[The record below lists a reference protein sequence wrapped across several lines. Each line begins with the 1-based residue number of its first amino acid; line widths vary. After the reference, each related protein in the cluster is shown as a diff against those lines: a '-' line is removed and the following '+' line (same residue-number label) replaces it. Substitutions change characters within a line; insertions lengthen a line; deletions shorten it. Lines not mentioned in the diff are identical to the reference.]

1 MTPYDVL
8 KKMQKFTVDN
18 IAAFILLQK
27 EIDLTGDVLDNTEHE
42 TEYVNP
48 YVDIGTIPHKNFQ
61 PLAFKSP
68 MILWTID
75 AVDDD
80 GTYESGRVLN
90 LRAYVS
96 TYGGDIYKHVDGVQT
111 NIPDN
116 KAYLDMLNLL
126 ELMYQKISSK
136 MNVDGVAIN
145 KPVSYGIYDGAFY
158 PYCYGYFTIQAE
170 IPSVEYTNGHKHI
183 EQTDIEQFL

>member
-18 IAAFILLQK
+18 IAAFIRLRK
-27 EIDLTGDVLDNTEHE
+27 EVDLSGDVFDNTECKIE
-42 TEYVNP
+42 FVNP
-48 YVDIGTIPHKNFQ
+48 YVEIGTIPHKNFQ
-61 PLAFKSP
+61 PLSFQSP

-96 TYGGDIYKHVDGVQT
+96 TYGGNIYKTVDGEET
-111 NIPDN
+111 KLPDN

-126 ELMYQKISSK
+126 EVMYQKISSK
-136 MNVDGVAIN
+136 MNIDGVALN

-170 IPSVEYTNGHKHI
+170 IPSVEYSNGHKQI
-183 EQTDIEQFL
+183 EYTDIEQFL